1 MRYGLSLLF
10 VVAALLAGCLPDPT
24 PLAPTPDAPIT
35 VDESALLSVLP
46 HHGSELAFARLNA
59 EPYVT
64 ALESQDLVNVWIS
77 RQAFSEYQVIAP
89 ELSDSGV
96 EVPEGTLIVREVLD
110 DAGAVKTLTL
120 MYKGPPGYN
129 PEIGDWWWGVTDGQG
144 QPTKMGKLEECY
156 SCHLDRAGDDFLFG
170 VPRAERR

>member
-1 MRYGLSLLF
+1 MRYDMSLVL
-10 VVAALLAGCLPDPT
+10 VVAALLAGCLPDPGAY
-24 PLAPTPDAPIT
+24 APPPEPSAT
-35 VDESALLSVLP
+35 VDESAVLSVLP
-46 HHGSELAFARLNA
+46 HHGSSQAFSRLNA

-64 ALESQDLVNVWIS
+64 ALESHDLVNVWIS
-77 RQAFSEYQVIAP
+77 RQALTQYQVIAP

-96 EVPEGTLIVREVLD
+96 AVPEGTLIVREVLD

-129 PEIGDWWWGVTDGQG
+129 PAIGDWWWGVTDGQG

-170 VPRAERR
+170 VPRAQRP